1 MPAEVPAHDEGWNM
15 QARWRL
21 EATILGVLI
30 GIGLIGA
37 AWLGSSAALDIKQ
50 LERTVAVKGLAE
62 REMPADRVI
71 WPIRFTETDN
81 DLPALN
87 ARLQSSAT
95 AITTFLQ
102 KQGFSAEEI
111 SMSAPTLVDKQ
122 AQAYGDAGRQPF
134 RYAATNTVTV
144 YSTNIE
150 QVRKSQQAVV
160 ELGKQ
165 GIAITGDEYQAK
177 VEYLFTGLNALK
189 PAMIEEA
196 TRNAREVAEKFAGD
210 SQSRLGKIRQASQGQ
225 FSIEDRD
232 SNTPYIKKVRVVST
246 VEYYLAD

>member
-1 MPAEVPAHDEGWNM
+1 MGRHWTV
-15 QARWRL
+15 
-21 EATILGVLI
+21 EALLLGLLI
-30 GIGLIGA
+30 SIGLIGA
-37 AWLGSSAALDIKQ
+37 AWLGGSVALNIKQ
-50 LERTVAVKGLAE
+50 LERTVTVKGLAE

-87 ARLQSSAT
+87 ARLQSSASAVT
-95 AITTFLQ
+95 AFLQ
-102 KQGFSAEEI
+102 KQGFDAEEI
-111 SMSAPTLVDKQ
+111 SSSAPTLVDKQ

-144 YSTNIE
+144 YSTDIE
-150 QVRKSQQAVV
+150 RVRKSQREVV

-165 GIAITGDEYQAK
+165 GIAITGDEYQTK

-196 TRNAREVAEKFAGD
+196 SRNAREVAEKFAAD